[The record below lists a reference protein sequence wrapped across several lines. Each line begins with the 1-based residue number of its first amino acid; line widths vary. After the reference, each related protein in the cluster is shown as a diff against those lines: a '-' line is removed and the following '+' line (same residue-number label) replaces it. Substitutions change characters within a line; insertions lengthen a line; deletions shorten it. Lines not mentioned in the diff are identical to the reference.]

1 MCQGMCKLPPVSTPE
16 ARGSA
21 RHCLTESWQEYTG
34 GCGCGL
40 TEGRLART
48 AVSARGIAIS
58 EASADPMLP
67 RTRALKETIGL
78 RDIIENYV
86 KTREVTLDKAGIKTS
101 ISGAG
106 RTVRANRSRLIQ
118 VIDNL
123 VRNSIYWLRRGE
135 ATGEVDRPKQINIR
149 LTESGFTIS
158 DNGSGVDPRYEEV
171 LFEMFVT
178 AKPDRDG
185 GQGLGLFIIK
195 QLLLIDGC
203 DVLLLNDRNEH
214 GRRYNTKSH

>member
-1 MCQGMCKLPPVSTPE
+1 LEKVAKKGTPNDK
-16 ARGSA
+16 
-21 RHCLTESWQEYTG
+21 
-34 GCGCGL
+34 
-40 TEGRLART
+40 
-48 AVSARGIAIS
+48 AIIPS
-58 EASADPMLP
+58 LRAIRASCNAIVNAAALIDPMLP

-78 RDIIENYV
+78 RDIIESYV
-86 KTREVTLDKAGIKTS
+86 KTRETTLDKAGIKTS

-135 ATGEVDRPKQINIR
+135 ATGELDGPKQINIR
-149 LTESGFTIS
+149 LTESGFTVS
-158 DNGSGVDPRYEEV
+158 DSGHGVDPRYEEI

-178 AKPDRDG
+178 AKPDRD

-214 GRRYNTKSH
+214 GRRYKFAVNLAPLVKA